1 MFHVPT
7 PEYHRGDGGTEYPQ
21 MAQMDTDEKTD
32 EEDDGLFSTCIPSVP
47 ICAICG

>member
-7 PEYHRGDGGTEYPQ
+7 PENHRGDGGTEYPQ

-32 EEDDGLFSTCIPSVP
+32 EEDDGPLFGLYP
-47 ICAICG
+47 IRVHMLYI